1 MLELLAVV
9 EEDGVGV
16 EVEIEAE
23 TLDDFEL
30 DGEDDGEGELE
41 LEETTVEETA
51 EKLDVEEVDGVR
63 VVAVE

>member
-1 MLELLAVV
+1 MVVV
-9 EEDGVGV
+9 EEDGVRVEV

-30 DGEDDGEGELE
+30 DEDDEGEPE
-41 LEETTVEETA
+41 FEETTVEETA

>member
-1 MLELLAVV
+1 MVV
-9 EEDGVGV
+9 EEDGVRV

-30 DGEDDGEGELE
+30 DEEDDGEGEPE
-41 LEETTVEETA
+41 FEETTVEETA

>member
-1 MLELLAVV
+1 MVV
-9 EEDGVGV
+9 EEDGVRV
-16 EVEIEAE
+16 EVVVEIEAE

-30 DGEDDGEGELE
+30 DEDDEEGEPE
-41 LEETTVEETA
+41 FEETTVEETA

>member
-1 MLELLAVV
+1 MV

-16 EVEIEAE
+16 EAEIEAE

-30 DGEDDGEGELE
+30 DEEDDGEGELE
-41 LEETTVEETA
+41 LGETTVEETA

>member
-1 MLELLAVV
+1 VLELLVVV
-9 EEDGVGV
+9 EEDGVRV

-30 DGEDDGEGELE
+30 DGDDEEGELE
-41 LEETTVEETA
+41 FEETAVEETA

>member
-1 MLELLAVV
+1 MVV
-9 EEDGVGV
+9 EEDGVRV

-30 DGEDDGEGELE
+30 DEDDGEGEAE
-41 LEETTVEETA
+41 FEETTVEETA